1 MLRKAILP
9 TILLILAYG
18 FWISPDFKEISA
30 GVAIFLFGMLALEEG
45 FKAFTG
51 GLLERLLRKTTSSLW
66 KALSFGIVSTTL
78 MQSSSL
84 VSVITIS
91 FLSAGL
97 IGLAAGIGIIFGANL
112 GTTTGAWL
120 IAGFGLKVKISAY
133 AMPMLV
139 FGIILVFQ
147 KSRSLKGFGYILTG
161 LGFLFLGI
169 HHMKEGFEAFRDTI
183 DLTAFAV
190 SGYPGL
196 FLFTLLGVAATVI
209 MQSSHAT
216 LVIIITALSAG
227 QVTYENAL
235 ALAIGANIGTTITAI
250 LGSMS
255 SNVQGKRLAAA
266 HLIFNAATAIIAIAF
281 IYQIGQAVNLISGW
295 VGIAQDDYT
304 LKLAVFHTVFNT
316 IGIVVMIPFINH
328 LVNFLQR
335 SMPEKVVAAAMPKYL
350 NDANIELPDTAIEA
364 VRKETLRLYDNAFGI
379 ISHGLSLHR
388 HDILSDADLGDV
400 VKQTRKPIEIDL
412 EAEYDA
418 TVKGLYGDIV
428 NFISRAQVSMNE
440 EQADELFALRAAG
453 RDIVE
458 AIKDTKH
465 MHKNLTQ
472 YIRADN
478 PDIRAEYNKIRV
490 QLGEVLRRL
499 HEASTGED
507 DGSVVLSFDALKVE
521 LEENDS
527 TRNGT
532 LESLIR
538 HEKITPAMATSL
550 MNDATYAYDV
560 AKNLVQM
567 GEVLFSSGDLAMKQ
581 AEREVALT
589 GDELEEVRAALEDA
603 KRKIA
608 STEREIDEV
617 QATLENATIQPSGIK
632 AP

>member
-9 TILLILAYG
+9 TIILVLAYG
-18 FWISPDFKEISA
+18 FWVSPDFKEISA

-51 GLLERLLRKTTSSLW
+51 GLLERLLRKTTSGLW
-66 KALSFGIVSTTL
+66 KSLSFGVVSTTL

-139 FGIILVFQ
+139 FGVILVFQ
-147 KSRSLKGFGYILTG
+147 KSRSLKGVGYILTG

-196 FLFTLLGVAATVI
+196 FLFTFLGVAATVI

-216 LVIIITALSAG
+216 LVIIITALAAG

-266 HLIFNAATAIIAIAF
+266 HLIFNAVTAIIAIAF
-281 IYQIGQAVNLISGW
+281 IYQIGYGVNLISGW
-295 VGIAQDDYT
+295 LGIAQDDYT

-316 IGIVVMIPFINH
+316 IGIVVMMPFIDK
-328 LVNFLQR
+328 LVSFLTNV
-335 SMPEKVVAAAMPKYL
+335 MPEKAVAAAVPMYL
-350 NDANIELPDTAIEA
+350 NDSNIELPDTAIEA

-388 HDILSDADLGDV
+388 HDILSDADLTEV

-412 EAEYDA
+412 DAGYNA
-418 TVKGLYGDIV
+418 TVKGLYSEIV
-428 NFISRAQVSMNE
+428 DFISRAQVSMNE
-440 EQADELFALRAAG
+440 EQSDELFALRAAG

-478 PDIRAEYNKIRV
+478 PKIRAEYNKIRV
-490 QLGEVLRRL
+490 QLGEVLRQL
-499 HEASTGED
+499 HEASTQPD
-507 DGSVVLSFDALKVE
+507 DPSAVLSFDALKVE
-521 LEENDS
+521 LEESDS
-527 TRNGT
+527 TRNGA
-532 LESLIR
+532 LEALIR
-538 HEKITPAMATSL
+538 NDEITPAMATSL
-550 MNDATYAYDV
+550 MNDAAYAYDV

-567 GEVLFSSGDLAMKQ
+567 GEVLFSSGDLAMKET
-581 AEREVALT
+581 EREIALT
-589 GDELEEVRAALEDA
+589 EEEIDEVRATLEEA

-608 STEREIDEV
+608 STEREIEEAR
-617 QATLENATIQPSGIK
+617 ATLHEATVQTPGSEAK
-632 AP
+632 